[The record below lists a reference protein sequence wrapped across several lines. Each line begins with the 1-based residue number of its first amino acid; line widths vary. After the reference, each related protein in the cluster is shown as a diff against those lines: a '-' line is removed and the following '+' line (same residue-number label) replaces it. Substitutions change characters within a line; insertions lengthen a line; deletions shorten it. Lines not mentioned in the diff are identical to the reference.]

1 MLARRQPD
9 LTVCMEQVHKPHN
22 VSAIIRT
29 ADAVGVHEVHA
40 VWPGSRMRTM
50 ASAAAGSNSWVQVK
64 THRTIGDAV
73 AHLKGQGMQIL
84 ATHLSDNAVDFREI
98 DYTRPTCILM
108 GQEKTGITQEA
119 LALADQDIIIP
130 MIGMVQSLNVSVAS
144 ALILYEAQR
153 QRQMRA
159 CTCVKTACCRKPSN
173 NACCLK
179 AAIRC
184 WRKSQNA
191 KVCPTPTLI
200 SKARLKPMLTGGP
213 PCRPQGKRDEG
224 RLLDAVPLSSL
235 TGVGAALSNK
245 LAKIN
250 LHTVQDLLLHL
261 PLRYEDRTHLYPIG
275 ELLPGVYATV
285 EGEVLNCN
293 ISFGGRRMMT
303 CQISDG
309 SGILTMRFF
318 NFNAAMKNSLAT
330 GRRVLAYG
338 EAKRGKYGAEM
349 IHPEYRVQGDLSTPE
364 LQETLTPVYPTTEGV
379 KQATLRKLT
388 DQALDLLDTCAIE
401 ELLPPELSQ
410 GMMTLPEALRTLHR
424 PPPTLQLSD
433 LETGQHPAQ
442 RRLILEE
449 LLAHNLS
456 MLALRAGA
464 QRFHAQPLS
473 ANDALKNKLLAALP
487 FKPTGAWARVVAE
500 IERDMALDVPM
511 MRLVQGDVGSGKTL
525 VAALAALRAIAHG
538 KQVALMAPTELLAE
552 QHANNFR
559 NWFAP
564 LGIEVGWLAGKQ
576 KGKARLAQQEAI
588 ASGQVQMIVG
598 THAIFQ
604 EQVQF
609 NGLALVIID
618 EQHRF
623 GVHQRLALWEK
634 GQQQGFHPHQ
644 LIMTATPIPRT
655 LAMTAYADL
664 DTSVIDELPPGRTPV
679 TTVAIPDTRRT
690 DIIDRVRHA
699 CITEGRQA
707 YWVCTLIEESE
718 LLEAQAAEATW
729 EELKLALPE
738 LNVGLVHGRMKPA
751 DKQAVMASFKQ
762 GELHLL
768 VATTVIEVGVDV
780 PNASLMI
787 IENPERLGLAQLHQ
801 LRGRVGRGAVASHCV
816 LLYKTPLSKTAQI
829 RLQVLRD
836 SNDGFVIAQKDLE
849 IRGPG
854 ELLGTR
860 QTGNAEFK
868 VADLLR
874 DQAMIPEVQRLARHI
889 HERYPQ
895 QAKALIERWMPET
908 ERYSNA

>member
-1 MLARRQPD
+1 
-9 LTVCMEQVHKPHN
+9 
-22 VSAIIRT
+22 
-29 ADAVGVHEVHA
+29 
-40 VWPGSRMRTM
+40 
-50 ASAAAGSNSWVQVK
+50 
-64 THRTIGDAV
+64 
-73 AHLKGQGMQIL
+73 MQ
-84 ATHLSDNAVDFREI
+84 
-98 DYTRPTCILM
+98 
-108 GQEKTGITQEA
+108 
-119 LALADQDIIIP
+119 
-130 MIGMVQSLNVSVAS
+130 
-144 ALILYEAQR
+144 
-153 QRQMRA
+153 
-159 CTCVKTACCRKPSN
+159 
-173 NACCLK
+173 
-179 AAIRC
+179 
-184 WRKSQNA
+184 
-191 KVCPTPTLI
+191 
-200 SKARLKPMLTGGP
+200 
-213 PCRPQGKRDEG
+213 G
-224 RLLDAVPLSSL
+224 RLLDAVPLNSL
-235 TGVGAALSNK
+235 TGVGAAQSSK
-245 LAKIN
+245 LAKIG

-261 PLRYEDRTHLYPIG
+261 PLRYEDRTQLYQIG
-275 ELLPGVYATV
+275 ELLPGIYATV
-285 EGEVLNCN
+285 EGEVLNSN
-293 ISFGGRRMMT
+293 ITFGGRRMMT

-318 NFNAAMKNSLAT
+318 NFSAAMKNSLAP

-364 LQETLTPVYPTTEGV
+364 MQETLTPVYPTTEGI

-388 DQALDLLDTCAIE
+388 DQALELLDTCAIP
-401 ELLPPELSQ
+401 ELLPPELAQ
-410 GMMTLPEALRTLHR
+410 GMMSLPEALRTLHR

-433 LETGQHPAQ
+433 LESGQHPAQ

-464 QRFHAQPLS
+464 QRFHALPLPPQ
-473 ANDALKNKLLAALP
+473 DELKDKLLASLP
-487 FKPTGAWARVVAE
+487 FKPTGAQARVTAE
-500 IERDMALDVPM
+500 IERDLALHVPM

-538 KQVALMAPTELLAE
+538 RQVALMAPTELLAE

-559 NWFAP
+559 SWFAP
-564 LGIEVGWLAGKQ
+564 LGVEVGWLAGKQ
-576 KGKARLAQQEAI
+576 KGKARQAQQEAI

-609 NGLALVIID
+609 HGLALVIID

-634 GQQQGFHPHQ
+634 GLQQGYHPHQ

-664 DTSVIDELPPGRTPV
+664 DTSTIDELPPGRTPV
-679 TTVAIPDTRRT
+679 TTVAIPDTRRS
-690 DIIDRVRHA
+690 DIIDRVRNA
-699 CITEGRQA
+699 CQEGRQA
-707 YWVCTLIEESE
+707 YWVCTLIEESD

-751 DKQAVMASFKQ
+751 EKQAVMQSFKQ
-762 GELHLL
+762 GDLHLL
-768 VATTVIEVGVDV
+768 IATTVIEVGVDV

-816 LLYKTPLSKTAQI
+816 LLYKAPLSKTAQK

-836 SNDGFVIAQKDLE
+836 SNDGFVIAQQDLE

-874 DQAMIPEVQRLARHI
+874 DQGMIPEVQRLARHI
-889 HERYPQ
+889 HERYPD
-895 QAKALIERWMPET
+895 QAAALIERWMPET

>member
-1 MLARRQPD
+1 
-9 LTVCMEQVHKPHN
+9 
-22 VSAIIRT
+22 
-29 ADAVGVHEVHA
+29 
-40 VWPGSRMRTM
+40 
-50 ASAAAGSNSWVQVK
+50 
-64 THRTIGDAV
+64 
-73 AHLKGQGMQIL
+73 MQ
-84 ATHLSDNAVDFREI
+84 
-98 DYTRPTCILM
+98 
-108 GQEKTGITQEA
+108 
-119 LALADQDIIIP
+119 
-130 MIGMVQSLNVSVAS
+130 
-144 ALILYEAQR
+144 
-153 QRQMRA
+153 
-159 CTCVKTACCRKPSN
+159 
-173 NACCLK
+173 
-179 AAIRC
+179 
-184 WRKSQNA
+184 
-191 KVCPTPTLI
+191 
-200 SKARLKPMLTGGP
+200 
-213 PCRPQGKRDEG
+213 G
-224 RLLDAVPLSSL
+224 RLLDAVPLNSL
-235 TGVGAALSNK
+235 TGVGAAQSSK
-245 LAKIN
+245 LAKIG

-261 PLRYEDRTHLYPIG
+261 PLRYEDRTQLYQIG
-275 ELLPGVYATV
+275 ELLPGIYATV
-285 EGEVLNCN
+285 EGEVLNSN
-293 ISFGGRRMMT
+293 ITFGGRRMMT

-318 NFNAAMKNSLAT
+318 NFSAAMKNSLAP

-364 LQETLTPVYPTTEGV
+364 MQETLTPVYPTTEGI

-388 DQALDLLDTCAIE
+388 DQALELLDTCAIT
-401 ELLPPELSQ
+401 ELLPPELAQ
-410 GMMTLPEALRTLHR
+410 GMMSLPEALRTLHR

-433 LETGQHPAQ
+433 LESGQHPAQ

-464 QRFHAQPLS
+464 QRFHALPLPPQ
-473 ANDALKNKLLAALP
+473 DELKERLLASLP
-487 FKPTGAWARVVAE
+487 FKPTGAQARVTAE
-500 IERDMALDVPM
+500 IERDLALDVPM

-538 KQVALMAPTELLAE
+538 RQVALMAPTELLAE

-564 LGIEVGWLAGKQ
+564 LGVEVGWLAGKQ
-576 KGKARLAQQEAI
+576 KGKARQAQQDAI

-609 NGLALVIID
+609 HGLALVIID

-634 GQQQGFHPHQ
+634 GLQQGYHPHQ

-664 DTSVIDELPPGRTPV
+664 DTSTIDELPPGRTPV
-679 TTVAIPDTRRT
+679 TTVAIPDTRRS
-690 DIIDRVRHA
+690 DIIDRVRNA
-699 CITEGRQA
+699 CQEGRQA
-707 YWVCTLIEESE
+707 YWVCTLIEESD

-751 DKQAVMASFKQ
+751 EKQAVMQSFKQ
-762 GELHLL
+762 GDLHLL
-768 VATTVIEVGVDV
+768 IATTVIEVGVDV

-816 LLYKTPLSKTAQI
+816 LLYKAPLSKTAQK

-836 SNDGFVIAQKDLE
+836 SNDGFVIAQQDLE

-874 DQAMIPEVQRLARHI
+874 DQGMIPEVQRLARHI
-889 HERYPQ
+889 HERYPD
-895 QAKALIERWMPET
+895 QAAALIERWMPET

>member
-1 MLARRQPD
+1 
-9 LTVCMEQVHKPHN
+9 
-22 VSAIIRT
+22 
-29 ADAVGVHEVHA
+29 
-40 VWPGSRMRTM
+40 MR
-50 ASAAAGSNSWVQVK
+50 
-64 THRTIGDAV
+64 
-73 AHLKGQGMQIL
+73 
-84 ATHLSDNAVDFREI
+84 
-98 DYTRPTCILM
+98 
-108 GQEKTGITQEA
+108 
-119 LALADQDIIIP
+119 
-130 MIGMVQSLNVSVAS
+130 
-144 ALILYEAQR
+144 
-153 QRQMRA
+153 
-159 CTCVKTACCRKPSN
+159 
-173 NACCLK
+173 
-179 AAIRC
+179 
-184 WRKSQNA
+184 
-191 KVCPTPTLI
+191 
-200 SKARLKPMLTGGP
+200 
-213 PCRPQGKRDEG
+213 G

-235 TGVGAALSNK
+235 TGVGASQSAK
-245 LAKIN
+245 LAKIG
-250 LHTVQDLLLHL
+250 LHTVQDLLLHF
-261 PLRYEDRTHLYPIG
+261 PLRYEDRTHLYPIND
-275 ELLPGVYATV
+275 LLPGVYATV

-293 ISFGGRRMMT
+293 ITFGGRRMMT

-309 SGILTMRFF
+309 TGILTMRFF
-318 NFNAAMKNSLAT
+318 NFNAAMKNSLSA

-338 EAKRGKYGAEM
+338 EAKRGKFGAEM
-349 IHPEYRVQGDLSTPE
+349 IHPEYRIQGDLSTPGM
-364 LQETLTPVYPTTEGV
+364 QETLTPVYPTTEGV
-379 KQATLRKLT
+379 RQATLRKLT
-388 DQALDLLDTCAIE
+388 EQALELLDTCAIA

-410 GMMTLPEALRTLHR
+410 GLMSLPEALRTLHR
-424 PPPTLQLSD
+424 PPPDMKLED
-433 LETGQHPAQ
+433 LESGQHPAQ

-464 QRFHAQPLS
+464 QRYHALALTAKDS
-473 ANDALKNKLLAALP
+473 LKNQLLALLP
-487 FKPTGAWARVVAE
+487 FKPTNAQARVVAE
-500 IERDMALDVPM
+500 VERDMALDIPM

-525 VAALAALRAIAHG
+525 VAALAALRAIANG

-576 KGKARLAQQEAI
+576 KGKARQAQQDAI
-588 ASGQVQMIVG
+588 ASGKVSMVVG

-679 TTVAIPDTRRT
+679 TTVAIADTRRSE
-690 DIIDRVRHA
+690 IIERVRSA
-699 CITEGRQA
+699 CQEGRQA
-707 YWVCTLIEESE
+707 YWVCTLIEESD

-729 EELKLALPE
+729 EELKATLPN

-751 DKQAVMASFKQ
+751 EKQAVMQAFKQ
-762 GELHLL
+762 GEMHLL

-816 LLYKTPLSKTAQI
+816 LLYKSPLSKTAQL

-874 DQAMIPEVQRLARHI
+874 DQAVIPQVQRIARHI
-889 HERYPQ
+889 HEQYPEHAQ
-895 QAKALIERWMPET
+895 ALIERWMPET
-908 ERYSNA
+908 EKYSNA

>member
-1 MLARRQPD
+1 M
-9 LTVCMEQVHKPHN
+9 K
-22 VSAIIRT
+22 
-29 ADAVGVHEVHA
+29 
-40 VWPGSRMRTM
+40 
-50 ASAAAGSNSWVQVK
+50 
-64 THRTIGDAV
+64 
-73 AHLKGQGMQIL
+73 
-84 ATHLSDNAVDFREI
+84 
-98 DYTRPTCILM
+98 
-108 GQEKTGITQEA
+108 
-119 LALADQDIIIP
+119 
-130 MIGMVQSLNVSVAS
+130 
-144 ALILYEAQR
+144 
-153 QRQMRA
+153 
-159 CTCVKTACCRKPSN
+159 
-173 NACCLK
+173 
-179 AAIRC
+179 
-184 WRKSQNA
+184 
-191 KVCPTPTLI
+191 
-200 SKARLKPMLTGGP
+200 
-213 PCRPQGKRDEG
+213 G
-224 RLLDAVPLSSL
+224 RLLDAIPLNSL
-235 TGVGAALSNK
+235 TGVGAAQSSK
-245 LAKIN
+245 LAKIG

-293 ISFGGRRMMT
+293 ITFGGRRMMT

-318 NFNAAMKNSLAT
+318 NFSAAMKNSLAT

-338 EAKRGKYGAEM
+338 EARRGKYGAEM

-388 DQALDLLDTCAIE
+388 DQALDLLDTCAIA
-401 ELLPPELSQ
+401 ELLPPDLLQ
-410 GMMTLPEALRTLHR
+410 GLMSLPEALRTLHR
-424 PPPTLQLSD
+424 PPPSLQLSD

-473 ANDALKNKLLAALP
+473 ANDTLKNQLLAALP
-487 FKPTGAWARVVAE
+487 FKPTGAQARVVAE

-564 LGIEVGWLAGKQ
+564 LGVEVGWLAGKQ

-679 TTVAIPDTRRT
+679 TTVAIPDTRRS
-690 DIIDRVRHA
+690 DIIDRVRNA
-699 CITEGRQA
+699 CTHEGRQA
-707 YWVCTLIEESE
+707 YWVCTLIEESD

-738 LNVGLVHGRMKPA
+738 LNIGLVHGRMKPA
-751 DKQAVMASFKQ
+751 EKQSVMAAFKQ

-816 LLYKTPLSKTAQI
+816 LLYKSPLSKTAQK

-860 QTGNAEFK
+860 QTGTAEFK

-874 DQAMIPEVQRLARHI
+874 DQAIIPEVQRIARHI

-895 QAKALIERWMPET
+895 QAMALIERWMPET